1 MTTQKFAE
9 TATDFLPLSE
19 VGQMSGLDYMRKMM
33 AGEVPS
39 TTFARG
45 CNYWI
50 SRVESGLVELTGL
63 PHHDHTN
70 AFGGV
75 HGGWYGVLLDTCLTC
90 AVITGLQPGQV
101 QTTLELK
108 INMLRA
114 IPLGTEVVAVGR
126 LEHIGRSTGV
136 ARGEIRGTKDGKTYA
151 LGTATCL
158 VMAAP
163 G

>member
-1 MTTQKFAE
+1 MTKQRYAE
-9 TATDFLPLSE
+9 TPEDFLPLSE
-19 VGQMSGLDYMRKMM
+19 IGKLSGLDYMRKMM

-50 SRVESGLVELTGL
+50 SAVEPGRVVLTGV
-63 PHHDHTN
+63 PGHAHTN

-90 AVITGLQPGQV
+90 AVITGLQPGQI
-101 QTTLELK
+101 QTTLDLK

-114 IPLGTEVVAVGR
+114 IPPGQEITAEGR

-136 ARGEIRGTKDGKTYA
+136 SRGEIRGPDGKVYA

>member
-1 MTTQKFAE
+1 MQKFAE
-9 TATDFLPLSE
+9 TAEDFLPLAE
-19 VGQMSGLDYMRKMM
+19 VGKMSGLEYMRKMM
-33 AGEVPS
+33 AGDVPS
-39 TTFARG
+39 TTFAQG

-50 SRVESGLVELTGL
+50 STVEPGLVELTGV
-63 PHHDHTN
+63 PDHAHTN

-90 AVITGLQPGQV
+90 AVITGLKPGQI

-114 IPLGTEVVAVGR
+114 IPLGLEVIAVGR

-136 ARGEIRGTKDGKTYA
+136 ARGEIRGADGKVYA